1 MEKNHFKERCN
12 IRMAFLGIGQKELAK
27 MVGKSVPRLCEAIGG
42 DMTAASASIRVKIE
56 HALLEEINK
65 KRIDMRFEVVEA
77 LADEPGINL
86 ARVSLI
92 LPEDLIYIV
101 TEDGIPVGSWNP
113 QNKTYRL
120 INSRRE
126 KT

>member
-12 IRMAFLGIGQKELAK
+12 IRMACLGIGQKELAE
-27 MVGKSVPRLCEAIGG
+27 MVEKSITRLCEAIGG
-42 DMTAASASIRVKIE
+42 DMSPASASLRVKVE
-56 HALLEEINK
+56 HTLLEKINE
-65 KRIDMRFEVVEA
+65 KRIDMRFDVAEA

-101 TEDGIPVGSWNP
+101 TEDGIPVGTWNP
-113 QNKTYRL
+113 QSKSYRKF
-120 INSRRE
+120 E
-126 KT
+126 K